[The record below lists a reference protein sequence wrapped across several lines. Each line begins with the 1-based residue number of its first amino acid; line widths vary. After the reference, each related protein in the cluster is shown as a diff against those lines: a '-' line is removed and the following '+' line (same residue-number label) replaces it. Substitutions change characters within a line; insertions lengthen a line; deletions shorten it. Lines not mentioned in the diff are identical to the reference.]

1 MDAKLISA
9 VVAYYHAQQSIKRL
23 THGIGESLRVCL
35 DVQDPPGSDVLIVD
49 HLKNAYAMTRDESGD
64 GQYGGVSEAYYVTG
78 MPPEDYLAETCPYC
92 LTAHKL
98 IQERKE
104 ARKQFGIAKRRIS
117 ALGRS
122 LSKGSEAK
130 S

>member
-23 THGIGESLRVCL
+23 TQEIGESLGFCL
-35 DVQDPPGSDVLIVD
+35 DAQTPPGSDCLFVD
-49 HLKNAYAMTRDESGD
+49 HLKNAYAMTRDESYD
-64 GQYGGVSEAYYVTG
+64 DEYWTCPKAYYVTG

-92 LTAHKL
+92 LTTHKL

>member
-1 MDAKLISA
+1 MGAKLISA

-23 THGIGESLRVCL
+23 TQGIGESRGFCL
-35 DVQDPPGSDVLIVD
+35 DAQAPPGSNCLIVD
-49 HLKNAYAMTRDESGD
+49 HLKNAYAMTRDESD
-64 GQYGGVSEAYYVTG
+64 DDEFWTRSEAYYVTG
-78 MPPEDYLAETCPYC
+78 MPPEDYLAETCPYY

-98 IQERKE
+98 IQARKE

-117 ALGRS
+117 ALSRS
-122 LSKGSEAK
+122 LSKVSEAL